1 MWEETLEYLGR
12 RSDVIDKEKR
22 QEIHGTSNET
32 CLHRACIRSSDAA
45 PSSMK
50 LIARLLELG
59 GRDLTNLV
67 FYEHPILVRRP
78 YTALLYA
85 CLNKSPTNEIF

>member
-1 MWEETLEYLGR
+1 MLPTR
-12 RSDVIDKEKR
+12 KR
-22 QEIHGTSNET
+22 GKKSMEQAMS
-32 CLHRACIRSSDAA
+32 LHRACIRSSDAA